1 MNHAGRLLLMWLS
14 VTAIIDPLNAATL
27 KENPV
32 KLIAGG
38 PAVRV
43 TAIGQDAQKLSRF
56 TVFRGNK
63 KVSTIVA
70 IRRVNVGST
79 TTIELRANAKTAAA
93 SSYRLEGRT
102 NDGRRV
108 LNARISVVSKISTTL
123 PKAGKANVKRSTKTA
138 QVKTARTPVIPTL
151 TAAPT
156 VTSWQPRDKAHPG
169 MVLVVNG
176 QNLNQGTMSVT
187 LRSGGKS
194 VGLQITRRTAARL
207 EARIPDTAYTGRRG
221 ASLIVARSG
230 SQPRTLT
237 PTFQVLNRR
246 SVFSGESLWH
256 EPVDG
261 APSSATSIFT
271 RGQVQISLDKF
282 EFQERGSGTYSETT
296 SLAKLTRSFRQTCDG
311 NGKREVREFRSKRAR
326 AKRNISW
333 RRLAD
338 GRVELNGIGLSHEK
352 RSPDKVAL
360 ATINDRSLTLSYGL
374 PAFRVEIRK
383 GTCCKPGLILP
394 QICVTETPLIPDLS
408 SFVEWSLGR
417 KDAL

>member
-1 MNHAGRLLLMWLS
+1 MNHIGRLIFVWLFL
-14 VTAIIDPLNAATL
+14 TAVIDPLSAATL

-43 TAIGQDAQKLSRF
+43 TATGQDARKLSRF
-56 TVFRGNK
+56 AVFRGNK
-63 KVSTIVA
+63 SVATIIA
-70 IRRVNVGST
+70 IRRINVGSI
-79 TTIELRANAKTAAA
+79 TTIELRANANATAATG
-93 SSYRLEGRT
+93 YRLEGRT
-102 NDGRRV
+102 NDGRRI
-108 LNARISVVSKISTTL
+108 LNARFSVVSKISTTL
-123 PKAGKANVKRSTKTA
+123 PKAGKANVKKSTKSA
-138 QVKTARTPVIPTL
+138 QVKTARTSVTPTL

-176 QNLNQGTMSVT
+176 QNLNQGNMSIT
-187 LRSGGKS
+187 LRSGSKS
-194 VGLQITRRTAARL
+194 VGLQITRRSAARL

-237 PTFQVLNRR
+237 PTFQVLNRQ
-246 SVFSGESLWH
+246 SVYSGESLWH
-256 EPVDG
+256 APVDG
-261 APSSATSIFT
+261 SPSSATSIFT

-282 EFQERGSGTYSETT
+282 EFQESGRGTYSETT
-296 SLAKLTRSFRQTCDG
+296 SLAKLTRNFRQTCDG
-311 NGKREVREFRSKRAR
+311 NGKREVRVFRSKRAR
-326 AKRNISW
+326 ANRNISW

-338 GRVELNGIGLSHEK
+338 GRIELSGIGLSHGK
-352 RSPDKVAL
+352 PLPNKVAL
-360 ATINDRSLTLSYGL
+360 ATVNDRSMTLSYGL
-374 PAFRVEIRK
+374 PAFRVETRK
-383 GTCCKPGLILP
+383 GTCCKPGLLLP
-394 QICVTETPLIPDLS
+394 QVCVTDTPLIPDLS